1 MINNGWQ
8 VLVASYPSLEIE
20 TNRQH
25 CTSWSDSMLQHS
37 SDSVYVPMS
46 LNLHH
51 ELRITEYKQY
61 ESK

>member
-1 MINNGWQ
+1 MGDRYLSHPNHR
-8 VLVASYPSLEIE
+8 SK
-20 TNRQH
+20 H